1 MKSKTISA
9 EEFDRIFDEGKEDVM
24 QYVDRSKAKRINQEI
39 KRVNVDFPVWMIQML
54 DGEARRRGIT
64 RQSVI
69 KTWIFEKIKEN
80 TVITSSEPGARERHV
95 RQLAEPRGARYR
107 AKKERR

>member
-1 MKSKTISA
+1 MKSKTITA

-24 QYVDRSKAKRINQEI
+24 KYVDLSKARRPNQEI
-39 KRVNVDFPVWMIQML
+39 KRVNVDCPVWMVEML

-80 TVITSSEPGARERHV
+80 TVLIAPEESARGKRAK
-95 RQLAEPRGARYR
+95 QLAEPRSPRYR
-107 AKKERR
+107 AKKRRR